1 MHDSLLRLTQLASRL
16 NYPPD
21 MIFLFLR
28 RLWKHKSYAA
38 FDKNYLYQFFMN
50 CYMVK
55 TIKFEHGWSDT
66 PFGCFCGSAE
76 ETFSHLLSEYPNI
89 PHLNFFPTIGQPQL
103 NFHLP
108 NDYYPFKR
116 LIALLICSWSNDS
129 RKFSKYFINSVKLRN
144 PNISLNINL

>member
-50 CYMVK
+50 CYMDK

-66 PFGCFCGSAE
+66 PFCCFCGSAA
-76 ETFSHLLSEYPNI
+76 ETFYHLLSECPNI
-89 PHLNFFPTIGQPQL
+89 PHLNFFPTIGHPQL

-116 LIALLICSWSNDS
+116 LIALFFCSWSNDS
-129 RKFSKYFINSVKLRN
+129 HKFSK
-144 PNISLNINL
+144 